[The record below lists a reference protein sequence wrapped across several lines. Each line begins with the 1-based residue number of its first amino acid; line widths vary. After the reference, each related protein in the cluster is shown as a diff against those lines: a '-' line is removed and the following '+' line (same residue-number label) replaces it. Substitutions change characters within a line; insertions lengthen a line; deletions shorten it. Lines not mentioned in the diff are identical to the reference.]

1 MPLTFD
7 MPFEKLKTYKG
18 INPKPANFD
27 AYWKKALAE
36 MRAIDPQIEII
47 PDAEFQTPFATC
59 SHLWFTG
66 VGGARIHAKL
76 LQPKNAG
83 KKHPAVLQFHGYSS
97 GSGAWVDYLGYA
109 AAGFTVAA
117 LDCRGQGG
125 LSEDT
130 GGVKG
135 NTHRGQIIRGL
146 DDAPEKLLFRQI
158 FLDTAQLAKIV
169 MEMPDVDEKR
179 VGAMGGS
186 QGGGLTLACIA
197 LEPRIKRAAP
207 MYPFLS
213 DYRRVWNMDQAKDAY
228 AELKD
233 FFRFFDPQH
242 KREEEIFTRLGYI
255 DIQHLASRIKAE
267 VMMGVGLMDTIC
279 PPSTQFAAYN
289 KIKSKKSLEIYPD
302 FGHEGLPGFWDKVFQ
317 FMLGM

>member
-1 MPLTFD
+1 MPLLFD
-7 MPFEKLKTYKG
+7 MPFEKLKEYQG
-18 INPKPANFD
+18 INPKPADFD
-27 AYWKKALAE
+27 VYWEKALAE
-36 MRAIDPQIEII
+36 MRTVDPQIEII
-47 PDAEFQTPFATC
+47 PDAEFQVPFATC

-83 KKHPAVLQFHGYSS
+83 SRHPAVLHFHGYSG
-97 GSGAWVDYLGYA
+97 GSSAWTDYLGYA

-169 MEMPDVDEKR
+169 MEMPDVDEAR
-179 VGAMGGS
+179 VGAFGGS
-186 QGGGLTLACIA
+186 QGGGLTLACIS
-197 LEPRIKRAAP
+197 LEPCIKRAAP
-207 MYPFLS
+207 IFPFLS

-242 KREEEIFTRLGYI
+242 KREEDVFTRLGYI
-255 DIQHLASRIKAE
+255 DVQYLAPRIKAE

-289 KIKSKKSLEIYPD
+289 KITSKKMLEIYPD
-302 FGHEGLPGFWDKVFQ
+302 FGHENLPGFSDKTFQ
-317 FMLGM
+317 FMLGL

>member
-1 MPLTFD
+1 MPLLFD

-18 INPKPANFD
+18 INPKPVTFD
-27 AYWKKALAE
+27 AYWEKALAE
-36 MRAIDPQIEII
+36 MRAIKPQIEII

-59 SHLWFTG
+59 SHLWFAG

-76 LQPKNAG
+76 LQPKKPA
-83 KKHPAVLQFHGYSS
+83 KKHPAILQFHGYS
-97 GSGAWVDYLGYA
+97 GNCGDWIDKLGYA

-125 LSEDT
+125 LSEDS

-146 DDAPEKLLFRQI
+146 DDVPGKLLFRQI
-158 FLDTAQLAKIV
+158 YLDTAQLAKIV

-186 QGGGLTLACIA
+186 QGGGLTLACAA

-213 DYRRVWNMDQAKDAY
+213 DYLRVWQMDQAKDAY
-228 AELKD
+228 VELKD
-233 FFRFFDPQH
+233 FFRRHDPQH
-242 KREEEIFTRLGYI
+242 KREEEIFTKLGYI
-255 DIQHLASRIKAE
+255 DVQHLAPRIKAE

-289 KIKSKKSLEIYPD
+289 KIKSKKSLEVYPD
-302 FGHEGLPGFWDKVFQ
+302 FAHEHLPEFWDKAFQ
-317 FMLGM
+317 FMLGL

>member
-7 MPFEKLKTYKG
+7 LPFEKLKTYKG

-36 MRAIDPQIEII
+36 MRAVDPQVEIV
-47 PDAEFQTPFATC
+47 PDKEFQTPFATC

-76 LQPKNAG
+76 VQPKKPA
-83 KKHPAVLQFHGYSS
+83 KKHPAVLQFHGYSMDS
-97 GSGAWVDYLGYA
+97 GDWQDKLPYA
-109 AAGFTVAA
+109 AAGFTVAT

-125 LSEDT
+125 LSEDI

-135 NTHRGQIIRGL
+135 TTLHGQIIRGL
-146 DDAPEKLLFRQI
+146 DDAPEKLLYRNI

-169 MEMPDVDEKR
+169 MEMDDVDEKR

-186 QGGGLTLACIA
+186 QGGGLTLACAA
-197 LEPRIKRAAP
+197 LEPRIARIAP

-213 DYRRVWNMDQAKDAY
+213 DYRRVWEMDQAQNAY
-228 AELKD
+228 RELKE
-233 FFRFFDPQH
+233 FFRHHDPQH
-242 KREEEIFTRLGYI
+242 KREEEIFTKLGYI
-255 DIQHLASRIKAE
+255 DIQHLAPRIKAE
-267 VMMGVGLMDTIC
+267 VMLGTGFADTIC

-302 FGHEGLPGFWDKVFQ
+302 FAHEHLPAFWDKAFQ
-317 FMLGM
+317 FMLEM